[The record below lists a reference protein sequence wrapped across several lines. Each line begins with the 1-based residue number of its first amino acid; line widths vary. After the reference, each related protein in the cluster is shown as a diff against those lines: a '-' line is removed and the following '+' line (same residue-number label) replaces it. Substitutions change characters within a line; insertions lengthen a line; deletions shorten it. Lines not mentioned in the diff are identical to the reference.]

1 MSLIFTS
8 DGYFCEGQV
17 YQKKWQYQ
25 MELGKI
31 LLSEENLSLMRRSN
45 INLISLGA
53 SVDDYKEGFK
63 IPLLNINKVYPLKFR
78 NVFMVIIETRDNH
91 IFSISMA
98 TNKNNGRESATYL
111 SELVNSTI
119 IKNVNLQRMVPK
131 QENICSYC
139 GAEMDPSAKFCRK
152 CGKERI

>member
-1 MSLIFTS
+1 MSLVFTS

-17 YQKKWQYQ
+17 FQKKWQYQ

-45 INLISLGA
+45 ISLTDIGA

-63 IPLLNINKVYPLKFR
+63 IPLANIKKVYPLKFR
-78 NVFMVIIETRDNH
+78 NVYLVVVETRDNH

-98 TNKNNGRESATYL
+98 TNKNNGRESANYL

-119 IKNVNLQRMVPK
+119 IKTVNLQRMVSK

-139 GAEMDPSAKFCRK
+139 GEEMDPSAKFCKK